1 MSALKDR
8 LTPDTLA
15 SFGREIDAI
24 RDEVMASRGSSD
36 ARYIKNIIR
45 TQRILAVAGRAA
57 IFTCLIFLPDAY
69 VGIPSWPAFWAL
81 IACGTASLGIAKIL
95 ENMELGHNIMHGQWD
110 WMRDPDI
117 QSSTWEW
124 DNVCPAEQW
133 KHSHNIVHHTWT
145 NVIGKDNDI
154 GYGVMR
160 VFAEQKWHPY
170 FLTQPLSNLMIALFF
185 EWGVAVHDLEVYKI
199 LLGKKS
205 LRETMPLARQILRK
219 VLPQVSKDYLVYP
232 LLAGPFFMPVLAA
245 NIIAN
250 LIRNLWTYMII
261 FCGHFPAG
269 SNVFTA
275 ADVQGETRAQ
285 WYLRQLL
292 GSCNIRGGKLFH
304 ILSGNL
310 SYQIEHH
317 LFPDMPSNRYQ
328 EVSPRVRAV
337 AARYG
342 LPYNSG
348 SLIRQFGTTQLRI
361 LRQSWPSK
369 PVNEDPGTTKPNHG
383 LDAAS

>member
-36 ARYIKNIIR
+36 ARYIKNLIR

-69 VGIPSWPAFWAL
+69 VGIPSWPAFWVL

-348 SLIRQFGTTQLRI
+348 SLFRQFGTTQMRI

-369 PVNEDPGTTKPNHG
+369 PVNEDPGTTTPDHG

>member
-1 MSALKDR
+1 MSNLKNR
-8 LTPDTLA
+8 LTPEALA

-36 ARYIKNIIR
+36 ARYIRRLIR
-45 TQRILAVAGRAA
+45 VQRSLAASGRVA
-57 IFTCLIFLPDAY
+57 IFACLVFLPDAY
-69 VGIPSWPAFWAL
+69 VGTPSWPAFWAL
-81 IACGTASLGIAKIL
+81 IAFGTALLGIAKIL

-154 GYGVMR
+154 GYGALR
-160 VFAEQKWHPY
+160 VFAEQRWHPS
-170 FLTQPLSNLMIALFF
+170 FLTQPVSNIMVALFF
-185 EWGVAVHDLEVYKI
+185 EWGVAVHDLELSKI
-199 LLGKKS
+199 ISGKKS
-205 LRETMPLARQILRK
+205 WRDTVPMARQIGRK
-219 VLPQVSKDYLVYP
+219 VRAQVAKDYFVYP
-232 LLAGPFFMPVLAA
+232 LLAGPFFAPVLAA
-245 NIIAN
+245 NAVAN
-250 LIRNLWTYMII
+250 LIRNVWAYMII

-269 SNVFTA
+269 ANVFTE
-275 ADVQGETRAQ
+275 ADVAGETRAQ

-317 LFPDMPSNRYQ
+317 IFPDMPSNRYQ

-348 SLIRQFGTTQLRI
+348 SLLRQFGTTQLRI

-369 PVNEDPGTTKPNHG
+369 PVNKVAGSPAPGRG